1 VALNDQVLAASM
13 PRETKADIIA
23 YYQAV
28 YPAKGKGSWK
38 QRLVNDLAGITGLKP
53 KNLEKR
59 FDTQRRGNPELRNA
73 AQYQELGDQLPPK
86 APEGGFHISGV
97 VYVNYSDGCEERYI
111 DIEVKGGDAEKLVLM
126 AAQEQADQG
135 VVNAYNELDVDEKQG
150 YLSCAD
156 SELDVEPIE

>member
-13 PRETKADIIA
+13 PRGTKADIIA

-38 QRLVNDLAGITGLKP
+38 QRLVNDLAGITGMKP

-59 FDTQRRGNPELRNA
+59 FDTQRRNNPEKRNA
-73 AQYQELGDQLPPK
+73 AQYRELGDQLPPK
-86 APEGGFHISGV
+86 APDDGFRISGV
-97 VYVNYSDGCEERYI
+97 VYVKYSGDCEERYVN
-111 DIEVKGGDAEKLVLM
+111 IEVKGGDAEKLVLM

-135 VVNAYNELDVDEKQG
+135 VVNAYNGLDVDEKQG
-150 YLSCAD
+150 YLSCRD
-156 SELDVEPIE
+156 SQLEVEPIE